1 MVKDLVFGLPGLESL
16 VETTVSGS
24 ETGNAINHQGFVAVK
39 HVIMSGAVGTD
50 IIVKLQVSADG
61 STGWTDVVEAELVGA
76 DTGVNTVTFAATGG
90 DNVVRQLGYLGGI
103 QYSRVNV
110 VSGAGSLVAIAIQEQ
125 NLQTAAANS

>member
-61 STGWTDVVEAELVGA
+61 STGWTDVVAAELVGA

-103 QYSRVNV
+103 QYSRIATL
-110 VSGAGSLVAIAIQEQ
+110 SGAGSLVAIAIQEQ

>member
-61 STGWTDVVEAELVGA
+61 STGWTDVVASELVGA

>member
-61 STGWTDVVEAELVGA
+61 STGCEIL
-76 DTGVNTVTFAATGG
+76 
-90 DNVVRQLGYLGGI
+90 
-103 QYSRVNV
+103 
-110 VSGAGSLVAIAIQEQ
+110 SLKT
-125 NLQTAAANS
+125 N

>member
-61 STGWTDVVEAELVGA
+61 STGWTDVVAAELVGA

>member
-61 STGWTDVVEAELVGA
+61 STGWTDVAADELVGA

>member
-24 ETGNAINHQGFVAVK
+24 ETGNAINHQGFDAVK

-61 STGWTDVVEAELVGA
+61 STGWTDVVAAELVGA